1 MWWRNRNVILILSIL
16 AALPAGQAAPRLE
29 PLVLPALAL
38 VMTLALLEV
47 SGASFKSAR
56 GLMLPVL
63 AGLGLNFVVN
73 GGLVL
78 GLSVLM
84 APGKALFTGFVLI
97 AAVPPAVAVVP
108 FTALL
113 RGDRSFAFLG
123 TIGCYL
129 AALIITPLM
138 AVGLLGTT
146 FIHPLKIFWI
156 LAVLIVLPL
165 ILSRLVRR
173 AGWVESLER
182 VRGPIT
188 NWSFALITYT
198 IVGLNRELFLH
209 DPGAL
214 LAAHGHRADQHIRAG
229 LGHLKG
235 REIFRVGAGNH
246 RQPGDAGD
254 PEERRAGRR
263 AGVKPVQQA
272 DRGAGHG
279 ELYFPDRLFYL
290 AEFLAGPG
298 GEKAVGGG
306 RPCIN
311 PISHFKTHISCH
323 PERREGS
330 QLPVKARFFAPLRMT
345 FWLNLRF

>member
-16 AALPAGQAAPRLE
+16 VALPAGQAAPKLE

-47 SGASFKSAR
+47 SEASFKSAR
-56 GLMLPVL
+56 GLVLPVL
-63 AGLGLNFVVN
+63 AGLGLNFVMN

-78 GLSVLM
+78 SLSALM
-84 APGKALFTGFVLI
+84 APGEAIFTGFVLI

-138 AVGLLGTT
+138 AVGLLGTA

-165 ILSRLVRR
+165 ILSRLVRL

-209 DPGAL
+209 DPAAL
-214 LAAHGHRADQHIRAG
+214 LPPMAIALISTFG
-229 LGHLKG
+229 LGWAISRAARFFGLG
-235 REIFRVGAGNH
+235 REITISLVMLGTLKNA
-246 RQPGDAGD
+246 A
-254 PEERRAGRR
+254 
-263 AGVKPVQQA
+263 
-272 DRGAGHG
+272 
-279 ELYFPDRLFYL
+279 
-290 AEFLAGPG
+290 LAGG
-298 GEKAVGGG
+298 LA
-306 RPCIN
+306 
-311 PISHFKTHISCH
+311 
-323 PERREGS
+323 
-330 QLPVKARFFAPLRMT
+330 
-345 FWLNLRF
+345 LNLFDKQTAVPATVSSIFLIVYFIWLSFWQDREKRGLVEEGED